1 MDGDNAWVPRHPA
14 GGTRLTQEAA
24 PLSIGV
30 ELTFVDLDGHQAVQ
44 RLLPRLP
51 DDSEAAAGERAP
63 VRHTRDHWRNRG
75 SHANQDS
82 SDSALPGAYT
92 TSLADNVR
100 PVGRSV
106 YVASPE
112 GLTGKSAVALGLLD
126 ALTREVGSV
135 GVFRPL
141 TTAGS
146 GGDDIDLIVDLL
158 VNQPGISQSYDE
170 AIGVTYEAARR
181 DADEALHVIVE
192 RFGQLTDRFEVILVV
207 GSDYADVATGTE
219 LSFNAKI
226 AANLAS
232 PVVLVVHGRG
242 RSPEQIRAAAESGIT
257 ELRANHAQ
265 TVAVIANRV
274 DHDAAD
280 GVRTALADLHGVVT
294 AAIPESPL
302 LSAPTFRALVEAADG
317 ELVLGSEAWMD
328 REALEVIVAAMSLP
342 HVLDRLTLDVAV
354 IAPSDRTDLIPG
366 LMLAHQ
372 SGTFPALAGILL
384 TGGYEMPETIRRLSE
399 GVQQDLPIAL
409 TELGTFTTAE
419 RVMRV
424 RGPITKDSS
433 RKIETAHR
441 EFAEQVDQAAL
452 LRAID
457 VSGSQVRTPLMFEYQ
472 LMERAR
478 ADRQRI
484 VLPESED
491 DRILEAAA
499 ILLRRGVADLTLLGD
514 ETKVRARAS
523 ALGLD
528 LDEASIVSPFDADLV
543 EQFAAAYAEA
553 RAHKGMTVERA
564 REIVTDISYFGTLMV
579 HLGLADG
586 MVSGA
591 VNTTA
596 HTIRPA
602 LEFVKTRPGVSTVSS
617 VFLMCLADRVL
628 VYGDCAVIPEP
639 TTEQLA
645 DIAISSAET
654 AQQFGIEPRVA
665 MLSYSTGTSGSGA
678 DVEKVRAATAL
689 VAERSPDLLLE
700 GPIQYD
706 AAVDPEVARTK
717 LPDSPVAG
725 RATVF
730 IFPDLNTGNNTY
742 KAVQRSANAVAIG
755 PVLQGLRKPVNDLSR
770 GALISDIVNTVAITA
785 VQAQAIKQAERPQP
799 AAARSP
805 G

>member
-1 MDGDNAWVPRHPA
+1 
-14 GGTRLTQEAA
+14 
-24 PLSIGV
+24 
-30 ELTFVDLDGHQAVQ
+30 
-44 RLLPRLP
+44 
-51 DDSEAAAGERAP
+51 
-63 VRHTRDHWRNRG
+63 
-75 SHANQDS
+75 
-82 SDSALPGAYT
+82 
-92 TSLADNVR
+92 
-100 PVGRSV
+100 
-106 YVASPE
+106 
-112 GLTGKSAVALGLLD
+112 LLD

-141 TTAGS
+141 TTTS
-146 GGDDIDLIVDLL
+146 SDSDDLDLIVDLL
-158 VNQPGISQSYDE
+158 VNQPGISQIYDE
-170 AIGVTYEAARR
+170 AIGVTYDAAREN
-181 DADEALHVIVE
+181 ADEALHVIVE
-192 RFGQLTDRFEVILVV
+192 RFGQLNDRFDVILVI
-207 GSDYADVATGTE
+207 GSDYTDVATGTE

-226 AANLAS
+226 AANLGS
-232 PVVLVVHGRG
+232 PVVLVVHGRE
-242 RSPEQIRAAAESGIT
+242 RTPEQIRAAAESAIA
-257 ELRANHAQ
+257 ELRANHAH

-274 DHDAAD
+274 DHDAAEVIRATLKELPD
-280 GVRTALADLHGVVT
+280 VVT

-302 LSAPTFRALVEAADG
+302 LSAPTFRALAEAA
-317 ELVLGSEAWMD
+317 EAQLVLGSETWMD
-328 REALEVIVAAMSLP
+328 REVLGVIVAAMSLP
-342 HVLDRLTLDVAV
+342 HVLDRLVADAAV

-372 SGTFPALAGILL
+372 SGTFPPLAGILL
-384 TGGYEMPETIRRLSE
+384 TGGYQFPDSIRRLSE
-399 GVQQDLPIAL
+399 GVQQSLPIAL
-409 TELGTFTTAE
+409 TDLGTFTTAE
-419 RVMRV
+419 RLMRV

-433 RKIETAHR
+433 RKIENAHR
-441 EFAEQVDQAAL
+441 VFAEQVDQAAL
-452 LRAID
+452 LAAID
-457 VSGSQVRTPLMFEYQ
+457 VSASDVRTPLMFEYQ

-499 ILLRRGVADLTLLGD
+499 ILLRRGVADLILLGD
-514 ETKVRARAS
+514 ETQVRARAS
-523 ALGLD
+523 TLGLD
-528 LDEASIVSPFDADLV
+528 LDEASIVSPLDTELV
-543 EQFAAAYAEA
+543 EKFAAAYAEA

-564 REIVTDISYFGTLMV
+564 REIVTDISYFGTMMV

-602 LEFVKTRPGVSTVSS
+602 LEFVKTKPGVSTVSS

-645 DIAISSAET
+645 DIAVSSSDT

-689 VAERSPDLLLE
+689 VAERAPHLLLE

-706 AAVDPEVARTK
+706 AAVDPDVARTK
-717 LPDSPVAG
+717 LPNSAVAG

-742 KAVQRSANAVAIG
+742 KAVQRSAHAIAIG

-770 GALISDIVNTVAITA
+770 GALVSDIVSTVAITA
-785 VQAQAIKQAERPQP
+785 VQAQALNQTEP
-799 AAARSP
+799 AGSP
-805 G
+805 A

>member
-1 MDGDNAWVPRHPA
+1 VHRNNARVARHPA
-14 GGTRLTQEAA
+14 CRAGLAQKASLLGLAVQLALVDLDRYQPVQGLLARFPNDCEAA
-24 PLSIGV
+24 PC
-30 ELTFVDLDGHQAVQ
+30 DGT
-44 RLLPRLP
+44 PI
-51 DDSEAAAGERAP
+51 
-63 VRHTRDHWRNRG
+63 RHPWNFRWNGG

-82 SDSALPGAYT
+82 SDSRCPGAYT
-92 TSLADNVR
+92 TRLADNVR
-100 PVGRSV
+100 SVSRSV

-141 TTAGS
+141 TTTSSNSA
-146 GGDDIDLIVDLL
+146 DVDLTVDLL
-158 VNQPGISQSYDE
+158 VNQPGISQSYEE
-170 AIGVTYEAARR
+170 AIGVTYDAARQ
-181 DADEALHVIVE
+181 DADEALHMIVE
-192 RFGQLTDRFEVILVV
+192 RFGQLTDRFDVILVV
-207 GSDYADVATGTE
+207 GSDYSDVTTGTE

-226 AANLAS
+226 AANLGS
-232 PVVLVVHGRG
+232 PVVLVVHGRE
-242 RSPEQIRAAAESGIT
+242 RTPEQIRTAAASAIA
-257 ELRANHAQ
+257 ELRAHHAQ

-274 DHDAAD
+274 DHVAVEAI
-280 GVRTALADLHGVVT
+280 RNELAKLGDVVT

-317 ELVLGSEAWMD
+317 ELALGSEAWMD
-328 REALEVIVAAMSLP
+328 REALSVIVAAMSLP
-342 HVLDRLTLDVAV
+342 HVLDRLLPDVTV
-354 IAPSDRTDLIPG
+354 IAPSDRTDLLPG

-372 SGTFPALAGILL
+372 SGTFPTLSGILL
-384 TGGYEMPETIRRLSE
+384 TGGYEIPESIRRLSE
-399 GVQQDLPIAL
+399 GVQQDLPIAM
-409 TELGTFTTAE
+409 TDLGTFTTAE
-419 RVMRV
+419 RLMRV
-424 RGPITKDSS
+424 RGPITTASS
-433 RKIETAHR
+433 RKIETAR
-441 EFAEQVDQAAL
+441 RVFAEQVDQAAL
-452 LRAID
+452 LAAIN
-457 VSGSQVRTPLMFEYQ
+457 VSASDVRTPLMFEYQ
-472 LMERAR
+472 LVERAR

-499 ILLRRGVADLTLLGD
+499 ILLRRGVANLILLGD

-528 LDEASIVSPFDADLV
+528 LDEASIVSPLDPELV
-543 EQFAAAYAEA
+543 EIFAAAYAEA
-553 RAHKGMTVERA
+553 RAHKGMTLERA
-564 REIVTDISYFGTLMV
+564 RDIVTDISYFGTMMV
-579 HLGLADG
+579 HLGMADG

-596 HTIRPA
+596 HTIRPG
-602 LEFVKTRPGVSTVSS
+602 LEFIKTKPGVNTVSS

-628 VYGDCAVIPEP
+628 AYGDCAVIPEP
-639 TTEQLA
+639 TVEQLA
-645 DIAISSAET
+645 DIAISSAGT

-678 DVEKVRAATAL
+678 EVEKVRAATEL
-689 VAERSPDLLLE
+689 VRQRAPDLMLE

-717 LPDSPVAG
+717 LPNSPVAG

-742 KAVQRSANAVAIG
+742 KAVQRSAHAIAIG

-770 GALISDIVNTVAITA
+770 GALVEDIVNTVAITA
-785 VQAQAIKQAERPQP
+785 VQAQAIKQEQP
-799 AAARSP
+799 SEEVAAGSP
-805 G
+805 S

>member
-1 MDGDNAWVPRHPA
+1 
-14 GGTRLTQEAA
+14 LE
-24 PLSIGV
+24 
-30 ELTFVDLDGHQAVQ
+30 
-44 RLLPRLP
+44 
-51 DDSEAAAGERAP
+51 
-63 VRHTRDHWRNRG
+63 
-75 SHANQDS
+75 
-82 SDSALPGAYT
+82 
-92 TSLADNVR
+92 DNVGG
-100 PVGRSV
+100 VSRSV
-106 YVASPE
+106 YIASPE
-112 GLTGKSAVALGLLD
+112 GFTGKSAVALGLLD
-126 ALTREVGSV
+126 ALTREVDSV

-141 TTAGS
+141 TTGS
-146 GGDDIDLIVDLL
+146 GSDDVDLIVDLL
-158 VNQPGISQSYDE
+158 VNQPGISQTYEE
-170 AIGVTYEAARR
+170 AIGVTYDAARE

-192 RFGQLTDRFEVILVV
+192 RFGQLSDRFDVILVV
-207 GSDYADVATGTE
+207 GSDYTDVATGTE

-226 AANLAS
+226 AANLGS
-232 PVVLVVHGRG
+232 PVVLVVHGRE
-242 RSPEQIRAAAESGIT
+242 RTPEQILAAAESAIA
-257 ELRANHAQ
+257 ELRANHVH

-274 DHDAAD
+274 DHDAAEAIR
-280 GVRTALADLHGVVT
+280 RTLEELPEVVT
-294 AAIPESPL
+294 AAIPESSL
-302 LSAPTFRALVEAADG
+302 LSAPTFRALAEAA
-317 ELVLGSEAWMD
+317 EARLVLGSQSWMD
-328 REALEVIVAAMSLP
+328 REALGVIVAAMSLP
-342 HVLDRLTLDVAV
+342 NVLDRLLADVAV

-372 SGTFPALAGILL
+372 SGTFPPLAGILL
-384 TGGYEMPETIRRLSE
+384 TGGYPLPDSIRRLSE

-409 TELGTFTTAE
+409 TDLGTFTTAE
-419 RVMRV
+419 RLMRV
-424 RGPITKDSS
+424 RGPITKASS

-441 EFAEQVDQAAL
+441 AFAEQVDQAAL
-452 LRAID
+452 LAAID
-457 VSGSQVRTPLMFEYQ
+457 VSASDVRTPLMFEYQ

-499 ILLRRGVADLTLLGD
+499 ILLRRGVADLILLGE

-528 LDEASIVSPFDADLV
+528 LDEATIISPLQTELV
-543 EQFAAAYAEA
+543 EKFAAAYAEA

-564 REIVTDISYFGTLMV
+564 RDVVTDISYFGTMMV

-602 LEFVKTRPGVSTVSS
+602 LEFVKTKPGVSTVSS

-645 DIAISSAET
+645 DIAMSSADT
-654 AQQFGIEPRVA
+654 AQQFGIDPRVA

-678 DVEKVRAATAL
+678 EVEKVRAATAL
-689 VAERSPDLLLE
+689 VAERAPHLLLE

-717 LPDSPVAG
+717 LPNSAVAG

-742 KAVQRSANAVAIG
+742 KAVQRSAHAIAIG

-770 GALISDIVNTVAITA
+770 GALVSDIVNTVAITA
-785 VQAQAIKQAERPQP
+785 VQAQAMHQQQP
-799 AAARSP
+799 AASP
-805 G
+805 A

>member
-1 MDGDNAWVPRHPA
+1 
-14 GGTRLTQEAA
+14 
-24 PLSIGV
+24 
-30 ELTFVDLDGHQAVQ
+30 
-44 RLLPRLP
+44 
-51 DDSEAAAGERAP
+51 
-63 VRHTRDHWRNRG
+63 
-75 SHANQDS
+75 
-82 SDSALPGAYT
+82 
-92 TSLADNVR
+92 
-100 PVGRSV
+100 
-106 YVASPE
+106 
-112 GLTGKSAVALGLLD
+112 
-126 ALTREVGSV
+126 VGSV

-146 GGDDIDLIVDLL
+146 SGEDIDLIVDLL
-158 VNQPGISQSYDE
+158 INQPGISQSYDE
-170 AIGVTYEAARR
+170 AIGVTYDAARL
-181 DADEALHVIVE
+181 DADEAMHIIVE

-232 PVVLVVHGRG
+232 PVVLVVHGRN
-242 RSPEQIRAAAESGIT
+242 RSPDQIRAAAESAIT

-274 DHDAAD
+274 DHDVADAVGAAL
-280 GVRTALADLHGVVT
+280 GDLNSVVT

-317 ELVLGSEAWMD
+317 ELVLGSQTWMD

-342 HVLDRLTLDVAV
+342 HVLDRLAPDVAV
-354 IAPSDRTDLIPG
+354 IAASDRTDLIPG

-419 RVMRV
+419 RVVRV
-424 RGPITKDSS
+424 RGPITKESS
-433 RKIETAHR
+433 RKIETAR
-441 EFAEQVDQAAL
+441 RVFAEQVDEKAL
-452 LRAID
+452 LAAID
-457 VSGSQVRTPLMFEYQ
+457 VSGSEVRTPLMFEYQ
-472 LMERAR
+472 LMGRAR

-491 DRILEAAA
+491 DRILEATA

-514 ETKVRARAS
+514 ENKVHAR

-543 EQFAAAYAEA
+543 EKFAAAYAEA

-564 REIVTDISYFGTLMV
+564 REIVTDISYFGTMMV

-602 LEFVKTRPGVSTVSS
+602 LEFVKTKPGVNTVSS

-665 MLSYSTGTSGSGA
+665 MLSYSTGTSGTGA

-689 VAERSPDLLLE
+689 VAERAPDLLLE

-717 LPDSPVAG
+717 LPDSSVAG

-785 VQAQAIKQAERPQP
+785 VQAQAIKQAEHARP
-799 AAARSP
+799 AAAGGSL

>member
-1 MDGDNAWVPRHPA
+1 V
-14 GGTRLTQEAA
+14 
-24 PLSIGV
+24 S
-30 ELTFVDLDGHQAVQ
+30 
-44 RLLPRLP
+44 
-51 DDSEAAAGERAP
+51 
-63 VRHTRDHWRNRG
+63 
-75 SHANQDS
+75 
-82 SDSALPGAYT
+82 
-92 TSLADNVR
+92 
-100 PVGRSV
+100 RSV

-112 GLTGKSAVALGLLD
+112 GFTGKSAVALGLLD

-141 TTAGS
+141 TTTSSGS
-146 GGDDIDLIVDLL
+146 NDIDLIVDLL

-170 AIGVTYEAARR
+170 AIGVTYDAARA

-192 RFGQLTDRFEVILVV
+192 RFGQLTDRFDVILVV
-207 GSDYADVATGTE
+207 GSDYTDVATGTE

-226 AANLAS
+226 AANLGS
-232 PVVLVVHGRG
+232 PVILVVHGRE
-242 RSPEQIRAAAESGIT
+242 RSPEQIRAAAASAIA

-274 DHDAAD
+274 DHEIAQAI
-280 GVRTALADLHGVVT
+280 RAALADLPNVVT
-294 AAIPESPL
+294 AAISESPL
-302 LSAPTFRALVEAADG
+302 LSAPTFRDLVAAADG
-317 ELVLGSEAWMD
+317 RLVLGNEAWMD
-328 REALEVIVAAMSLP
+328 REALSVIVAAMSLP
-342 HVLDRLTLDVAV
+342 NVLDRLGPDVAV

-372 SGTFPALAGILL
+372 SGTFPVLAGILL
-384 TGGYEMPETIRRLSE
+384 TGGYPIPDSIRRLSE

-409 TELGTFTTAE
+409 TDLGTFTTAE
-419 RVMRV
+419 RLMRV
-424 RGPITKDSS
+424 RGPITKESS
-433 RKIETAHR
+433 RKIETAR
-441 EFAEQVDQAAL
+441 RGFAEQVDQAAL
-452 LRAID
+452 LAAIN
-457 VSGSQVRTPLMFEYQ
+457 VSASDVRTPLMFEYQ

-484 VLPESED
+484 VLPESDD
-491 DRILEAAA
+491 DRILEAVA
-499 ILLRRGVADLTLLGD
+499 ILLRRGVANLILLGD

-528 LDEASIVSPFDADLV
+528 LDEASIVSPSQPDLV
-543 EQFAAAYAEA
+543 ETFAAAYAQA
-553 RAHKGMTVERA
+553 RAHKGMTLERA
-564 REIVTDISYFGTLMV
+564 RAAMTDVSYFGTMMV

-602 LEFVKTRPGVSTVSS
+602 LEFVKTKAGVSTVSS

-639 TTEQLA
+639 TSEQLA

-654 AQQFGIEPRVA
+654 AQQFGIQPRVA

-678 DVEKVRAATAL
+678 DVEKVRAATQL
-689 VAERSPDLLLE
+689 VALRAPDLLLE

-717 LPDSPVAG
+717 LPNSSVAG

-742 KAVQRSANAVAIG
+742 KAVQRSAHAIAIG

-770 GALISDIVNTVAITA
+770 GALVSDIVNTVAITA
-785 VQAQAIKQAERPQP
+785 VQAQGMKQPTPTE
-799 AAARSP
+799 AAAGSSA
-805 G
+805 

>member
-1 MDGDNAWVPRHPA
+1 M
-14 GGTRLTQEAA
+14 E
-24 PLSIGV
+24 
-30 ELTFVDLDGHQAVQ
+30 
-44 RLLPRLP
+44 
-51 DDSEAAAGERAP
+51 
-63 VRHTRDHWRNRG
+63 
-75 SHANQDS
+75 
-82 SDSALPGAYT
+82 
-92 TSLADNVR
+92 DNVGC
-100 PVGRSV
+100 VSRSV
-106 YVASPE
+106 YIASPE
-112 GLTGKSAVALGLLD
+112 GFTGKSAVALGLLD

-141 TTAGS
+141 TTTGS
-146 GGDDIDLIVDLL
+146 DSDDLDLIVDLL
-158 VNQPGISQSYDE
+158 VNQPGISQIYDE
-170 AIGVTYEAARR
+170 AIGVTYDAAREN
-181 DADEALHVIVE
+181 ADEALHVIVE
-192 RFGQLTDRFEVILVV
+192 RFGQLNDRFDVILVI
-207 GSDYADVATGTE
+207 GSDYTDVATGTE

-226 AANLAS
+226 AANLGS
-232 PVVLVVHGRG
+232 PVVLVVHGRE
-242 RSPEQIRAAAESGIT
+242 RTPEQIRAAAESAIA
-257 ELRANHAQ
+257 ELRANHAH

-274 DHDAAD
+274 DHDAAEVIRATLKELPD
-280 GVRTALADLHGVVT
+280 VVT

-302 LSAPTFRALVEAADG
+302 LSAPTFRALAEAA
-317 ELVLGSEAWMD
+317 EAQLVLGSETWMD
-328 REALEVIVAAMSLP
+328 REVLGVIVAAMSLP
-342 HVLDRLTLDVAV
+342 HVLDRLVADAAV

-372 SGTFPALAGILL
+372 SGTFPPLAGILL
-384 TGGYEMPETIRRLSE
+384 TGGYQFPDSIRRLSE
-399 GVQQDLPIAL
+399 GVQQSLPIAL
-409 TELGTFTTAE
+409 TDLGTFTTAE
-419 RVMRV
+419 RLMRV

-433 RKIETAHR
+433 RKIENAHR
-441 EFAEQVDQAAL
+441 VFAEQVDQAAL
-452 LRAID
+452 LAAID
-457 VSGSQVRTPLMFEYQ
+457 VSASDVRTPLMFEYQ

-499 ILLRRGVADLTLLGD
+499 ILLRRGVADLILLGD
-514 ETKVRARAS
+514 ETQVRARAS
-523 ALGLD
+523 TLGLD
-528 LDEASIVSPFDADLV
+528 LDEASIVSPLDTELV
-543 EQFAAAYAEA
+543 EKFAAAYAEA

-564 REIVTDISYFGTLMV
+564 REIVTDISYFGTMMV

-602 LEFVKTRPGVSTVSS
+602 LEFVKTKPGVSTVSS

-645 DIAISSAET
+645 DIAVSSSDT

-689 VAERSPDLLLE
+689 VAERAPHLLLE

-706 AAVDPEVARTK
+706 AAVDPDVARTK
-717 LPDSPVAG
+717 LPNSAVAG

-742 KAVQRSANAVAIG
+742 KAVQRSAHAIAIG

-770 GALISDIVNTVAITA
+770 GALVSDIVSTVAITA
-785 VQAQAIKQAERPQP
+785 VQAQALKQTQP
-799 AAARSP
+799 AGGPA
-805 G
+805 

>member
-1 MDGDNAWVPRHPA
+1 LA
-14 GGTRLTQEAA
+14 
-24 PLSIGV
+24 
-30 ELTFVDLDGHQAVQ
+30 
-44 RLLPRLP
+44 
-51 DDSEAAAGERAP
+51 
-63 VRHTRDHWRNRG
+63 
-75 SHANQDS
+75 
-82 SDSALPGAYT
+82 
-92 TSLADNVR
+92 TSVADNVGL
-100 PVGRSV
+100 VGRSV

-126 ALTREVGSV
+126 ALTREVGAV

-158 VNQPGISQSYDE
+158 VNQPGISQTYDE
-170 AIGVTYEAARR
+170 AIGVTYEAARQ
-181 DADEALHVIVE
+181 DADEALHAIVE

-207 GSDYADVATGTE
+207 GSDYTDVATGTE

-226 AANLAS
+226 AANLGS
-232 PVVLVVHGRG
+232 PVVLVVHGRE
-242 RSPEQIRAAAESGIT
+242 RSPEQIRAAAQHAIA
-257 ELRANHAQ
+257 ELRANHAH

-274 DHDAAD
+274 DHDSEGAIRA
-280 GVRTALADLHGVVT
+280 ALADLEDVVT

-317 ELVLGSEAWMD
+317 ELVLGSESWMD
-328 REALEVIVAAMSLP
+328 REALGVIVAAMSLP
-342 HVLDRLTLDVAV
+342 NVLDRLVPDVAV
-354 IAPSDRTDLIPG
+354 IAASDRTDLLPG

-384 TGGYEMPETIRRLSE
+384 TGGHDMPETIRRLSE

-409 TELGTFTTAE
+409 TDLGTFTTAE
-419 RVMRV
+419 RLMRV

-433 RKIETAHR
+433 RKIEAAYR

-452 LRAID
+452 LKAID
-457 VSGSQVRTPLMFEYQ
+457 ISGSEVRTPLMFSYQ

-484 VLPESED
+484 VLPESQD
-491 DRILEAAA
+491 DRILEATA

-528 LDEASIVSPFDADLV
+528 LDEASIVSPFDPDLV
-543 EQFAAAYAEA
+543 EKFAAGYAEA
-553 RAHKGMTVERA
+553 RAHKGMTVQRA
-564 REIVTDISYFGTLMV
+564 REIVSDISYFGTMMV

-689 VAERSPDLLLE
+689 VAQRSPDLLLE

-755 PVLQGLRKPVNDLSR
+755 PVLQGLRRPVNDLSR

-785 VQAQAIKQAERPQP
+785 VQAQAIKQAQP
-799 AAARSP
+799 SQPTAAGAPR
-805 G
+805 

>member
-1 MDGDNAWVPRHPA
+1 M
-14 GGTRLTQEAA
+14 
-24 PLSIGV
+24 S
-30 ELTFVDLDGHQAVQ
+30 
-44 RLLPRLP
+44 
-51 DDSEAAAGERAP
+51 
-63 VRHTRDHWRNRG
+63 
-75 SHANQDS
+75 
-82 SDSALPGAYT
+82 
-92 TSLADNVR
+92 
-100 PVGRSV
+100 RSV

-126 ALTREVGSV
+126 ALRREVGSV

-146 GGDDIDLIVDLL
+146 ASDDIDLIVDLL

-170 AIGVTYEAARR
+170 AIGVTYEAAREN
-181 DADEALHVIVE
+181 ADEALHVIVE
-192 RFGQLTDRFEVILVV
+192 RFGQLTDRFDMIMVV
-207 GSDYADVATGTE
+207 GSDYTDVASGTE

-226 AANLAS
+226 AANLGS

-242 RSPEQIRAAAESGIT
+242 RSPEQIRAAADSAIA
-257 ELRANHAQ
+257 ELRANHAH

-274 DHDAAD
+274 DHEAAD
-280 GVRTALADLHGVVT
+280 AIRAALAGLADIVT
-294 AAIPESPL
+294 AAIEESPL

-317 ELVLGSEAWMD
+317 ELVLGSRAWMD
-328 REALEVIVAAMSLP
+328 REALGLIVAAMSLP
-342 HVLDRLTLDVAV
+342 HVLDRLIPDVAV

-372 SGTFPALAGILL
+372 SGTFPPLAGILL
-384 TGGYEMPETIRRLSE
+384 TGGYEIPETIRRLSE
-399 GVQQDLPIAL
+399 GVQQDLPIAM
-409 TELGTFTTAE
+409 TDLGTFTTAE
-419 RVMRV
+419 RLMRV

-441 EFAEQVDQAAL
+441 AFAEQVDQAAL
-452 LRAID
+452 LSAID
-457 VSGSQVRTPLMFEYQ
+457 VPGSEVRTPLMFEYQ
-472 LMERAR
+472 LMQRAR
-478 ADRQRI
+478 ANRQRI
-484 VLPESED
+484 VLPESQD

-499 ILLRRGVADLTLLGD
+499 ILLRRGVADLTLLG
-514 ETKVRARAS
+514 EENTVRARAS

-528 LDEASIVSPFDADLV
+528 LDEASIVSPLDPDLV
-543 EQFAAAYAEA
+543 VQFAMAYADA

-602 LEFVKTRPGVSTVSS
+602 LEFVKTKPGVGTVSS

-654 AQQFGIEPRVA
+654 ARQFGIEPRVA

-678 DVEKVRAATAL
+678 EVEKVRAATAL
-689 VAERSPDLLLE
+689 VAERAPQLMLE

-706 AAVDPEVARTK
+706 AAIDPEVAHTK
-717 LPDSPVAG
+717 LPDSLVAG

-742 KAVQRSANAVAIG
+742 KAVQRSAHAIAIG

-770 GALISDIVNTVAITA
+770 GALVSDIVNTVAITA
-785 VQAQAIKQAERPQP
+785 VQAQAIKQSQQAE
-799 AAARSP
+799 AAAAGSP
-805 G
+805 V

>member
-1 MDGDNAWVPRHPA
+1 
-14 GGTRLTQEAA
+14 
-24 PLSIGV
+24 
-30 ELTFVDLDGHQAVQ
+30 
-44 RLLPRLP
+44 
-51 DDSEAAAGERAP
+51 
-63 VRHTRDHWRNRG
+63 
-75 SHANQDS
+75 
-82 SDSALPGAYT
+82 
-92 TSLADNVR
+92 
-100 PVGRSV
+100 VGRSV

-126 ALTREVGSV
+126 ALTREVGTV

-141 TTAGS
+141 TAANS
-146 GGDDIDLIVDLL
+146 SGDDIDLIVDLL
-158 VNQPGISQSYDE
+158 VNQPGISQTYDE
-170 AIGVTYEAARR
+170 AIGVTYETARQN
-181 DADEALHVIVE
+181 ADTALQVIVE

-207 GSDYADVATGTE
+207 GSDYTDIATGTE

-226 AANLAS
+226 AANLGS
-232 PVVLVVHGRG
+232 PVVLVVHGRE
-242 RSPEQIRAAAESGIT
+242 RNPEQIRAAAHSAMA
-257 ELRANHAQ
+257 ELRANHAH

-274 DHDAAD
+274 DQDAVDA
-280 GVRTALADLHGVVT
+280 VRQALADLEDVVT
-294 AAIPESPL
+294 AAIPENPL

-317 ELVLGSEAWMD
+317 ELVLGSQTWMD
-328 REALEVIVAAMSLP
+328 REALGVIVAAMSLP
-342 HVLDRLTLDVAV
+342 HVLDRLVPDVAV
-354 IAPSDRTDLIPG
+354 IAASDRTDLIPG

-399 GVQQDLPIAL
+399 GVQQHLPIAL

-441 EFAEQVDQAAL
+441 AFAEQVDHAAL
-452 LRAID
+452 LAAID
-457 VSGSQVRTPLMFEYQ
+457 IAGSQVRTPLMFEYQ
-472 LMERAR
+472 LMQRAR
-478 ADRQRI
+478 TDRQRI
-484 VLPESED
+484 VLPESQD

-499 ILLRRGVADLTLLGD
+499 ILLLRGVADLTLLG
-514 ETKVRARAS
+514 EENRVRARAS

-528 LDEASIVSPFDADLV
+528 LDEATIVSPFDADLV
-543 EQFAAAYAEA
+543 EKFAAAYAEA

-579 HLGLADG
+579 QLGLADG

-602 LEFVKTRPGVSTVSS
+602 LEFVKTKPGVSTVSS

-654 AQQFGIEPRVA
+654 ARQFGIEPRVA

-706 AAVDPEVARTK
+706 AAIDPEVARTK
-717 LPDSPVAG
+717 LADSAVAG

-742 KAVQRSANAVAIG
+742 KAVQRSAHAVAIG

-785 VQAQAIKQAERPQP
+785 VQAQAIKQAELSTP
-799 AAARSP
+799 AGTEGP

>member
-1 MDGDNAWVPRHPA
+1 
-14 GGTRLTQEAA
+14 
-24 PLSIGV
+24 
-30 ELTFVDLDGHQAVQ
+30 
-44 RLLPRLP
+44 
-51 DDSEAAAGERAP
+51 
-63 VRHTRDHWRNRG
+63 
-75 SHANQDS
+75 
-82 SDSALPGAYT
+82 
-92 TSLADNVR
+92 
-100 PVGRSV
+100 
-106 YVASPE
+106 
-112 GLTGKSAVALGLLD
+112 
-126 ALTREVGSV
+126 
-135 GVFRPL
+135 
-141 TTAGS
+141 
-146 GGDDIDLIVDLL
+146 
-158 VNQPGISQSYDE
+158 
-170 AIGVTYEAARR
+170 
-181 DADEALHVIVE
+181 
-192 RFGQLTDRFEVILVV
+192 
-207 GSDYADVATGTE
+207 
-219 LSFNAKI
+219 
-226 AANLAS
+226 
-232 PVVLVVHGRG
+232 
-242 RSPEQIRAAAESGIT
+242 
-257 ELRANHAQ
+257 
-265 TVAVIANRV
+265 VIANRV
-274 DHDAAD
+274 DHDVADAVGAAL
-280 GVRTALADLHGVVT
+280 GDLNSVVT

-317 ELVLGSEAWMD
+317 ELVLGSQTWMD

-342 HVLDRLTLDVAV
+342 HVLDRLAPDVAV
-354 IAPSDRTDLIPG
+354 IAASDRTDLIPG

-419 RVMRV
+419 RVVRV

-433 RKIETAHR
+433 RKIETAR
-441 EFAEQVDQAAL
+441 RVFAEQVDEKAL
-452 LRAID
+452 LAAID
-457 VSGSQVRTPLMFEYQ
+457 VSGSEVRTPLMFEYQ
-472 LMERAR
+472 LMGRAR

-491 DRILEAAA
+491 DRILEATA

-514 ETKVRARAS
+514 ENKVHARAS

-528 LDEASIVSPFDADLV
+528 LDEVSIVSPFDADLV
-543 EQFAAAYAEA
+543 EKFAAAYAEA

-564 REIVTDISYFGTLMV
+564 REIVTDISYFGTMMV

-602 LEFVKTRPGVSTVSS
+602 LEFVKTKPGVNTVSS

-639 TTEQLA
+639 TTQQLA

-665 MLSYSTGTSGSGA
+665 MLSYSTGTSGTGA

-689 VAERSPDLLLE
+689 VAERAPDLLLE

-706 AAVDPEVARTK
+706 AAVDLEVARTK
-717 LPDSPVAG
+717 LPDSSVAG

-785 VQAQAIKQAERPQP
+785 VQAQAIKQAEHARP
-799 AAARSP
+799 AAAGGSL

>member
-1 MDGDNAWVPRHPA
+1 M
-14 GGTRLTQEAA
+14 
-24 PLSIGV
+24 S
-30 ELTFVDLDGHQAVQ
+30 
-44 RLLPRLP
+44 
-51 DDSEAAAGERAP
+51 
-63 VRHTRDHWRNRG
+63 
-75 SHANQDS
+75 
-82 SDSALPGAYT
+82 
-92 TSLADNVR
+92 
-100 PVGRSV
+100 RSV
-106 YVASPE
+106 YIASPE
-112 GLTGKSAVALGLLD
+112 GFTGKSAVALGLLD
-126 ALTREVGSV
+126 ALTREVDSV

-141 TTAGS
+141 TTSSGS
-146 GGDDIDLIVDLL
+146 DDVDLIVDLL
-158 VNQPGISQSYDE
+158 VNQPGISQTYEE
-170 AIGVTYEAARR
+170 AIGVTYDAARE
-181 DADEALHVIVE
+181 DADEALHIIVE
-192 RFGQLTDRFEVILVV
+192 RFGQLSDRFDVILVV
-207 GSDYADVATGTE
+207 GSDYTDVASGTE

-226 AANLAS
+226 AANLGS
-232 PVVLVVHGRG
+232 PVVLVVHGRE
-242 RSPEQIRAAAESGIT
+242 RTPEQILAAAESAIA
-257 ELRANHAQ
+257 ELRANHAH

-274 DHDAAD
+274 DHDAAEAI
-280 GVRTALADLHGVVT
+280 RNTFKKLSEVVT

-302 LSAPTFRALVEAADG
+302 LSAPTFRALAEAA
-317 ELVLGSEAWMD
+317 EARLVLGTQSWMD
-328 REALEVIVAAMSLP
+328 REAMGVIVAAMSLP
-342 HVLDRLTLDVAV
+342 HVLDRLVADAAV

-372 SGTFPALAGILL
+372 SGTFPPLAGILL
-384 TGGYEMPETIRRLSE
+384 TGGYQLPDSIRRLAE

-409 TELGTFTTAE
+409 TDLGTFTTAE
-419 RVMRV
+419 RLMRV

-441 EFAEQVDQAAL
+441 AFAEEVDQAAL
-452 LRAID
+452 LAAID
-457 VSGSQVRTPLMFEYQ
+457 VSASDVRTPLMFEYQ

-499 ILLRRGVADLTLLGD
+499 ILLRRGVADLILLGE

-528 LDEASIVSPFDADLV
+528 LDEATIVSPLETELV
-543 EQFAAAYAEA
+543 EKFAAAYAKA
-553 RAHKGMTVERA
+553 RAHKGMTLERA
-564 REIVTDISYFGTLMV
+564 RDIVTDISYFGTMMV

-602 LEFVKTRPGVSTVSS
+602 LEFVKTKPGVSTVSS

-645 DIAISSAET
+645 DIAMSSADT
-654 AQQFGIEPRVA
+654 AQQFGIDPRVA

-678 DVEKVRAATAL
+678 EVEKVRAATAL
-689 VAERSPDLLLE
+689 VAQRAPHLQLE

-717 LPDSPVAG
+717 LPNSAVAG

-742 KAVQRSANAVAIG
+742 KAVQRSAHAIAIG

-770 GALISDIVNTVAITA
+770 GALVSDIVNTVAITA
-785 VQAQAIKQAERPQP
+785 VQAQAINQQQSAGSS
-799 AAARSP
+799 A
-805 G
+805 

>member
-1 MDGDNAWVPRHPA
+1 M
-14 GGTRLTQEAA
+14 
-24 PLSIGV
+24 S
-30 ELTFVDLDGHQAVQ
+30 
-44 RLLPRLP
+44 
-51 DDSEAAAGERAP
+51 
-63 VRHTRDHWRNRG
+63 
-75 SHANQDS
+75 
-82 SDSALPGAYT
+82 
-92 TSLADNVR
+92 
-100 PVGRSV
+100 RSV

-146 GGDDIDLIVDLL
+146 SSDDIDLIVDLL
-158 VNQPGISQSYDE
+158 INQPGISQSYDE
-170 AIGVTYEAARR
+170 AIGVTYEAARE

-192 RFGQLTDRFEVILVV
+192 RFGQLTDRFDVIMVV
-207 GSDYADVATGTE
+207 GSDYTDVATGTE

-226 AANLAS
+226 AANLGS
-232 PVVLVVHGRG
+232 PVVLVVHGRE
-242 RSPEQIRAAAESGIT
+242 RSPEQIRAAAASAIA

-274 DHDAAD
+274 DHEAAD
-280 GVRTALADLHGVVT
+280 AIRMALADLEDIVT

-317 ELVLGSEAWMD
+317 ELVLGSQAWMD
-328 REALEVIVAAMSLP
+328 REALELIVAAMSLP
-342 HVLDRLTLDVAV
+342 HVLDRLIPDVAV

-384 TGGYEMPETIRRLSE
+384 TGGYEIPETIQRLSE
-399 GVQQDLPIAL
+399 GVQQDLPIAM
-409 TELGTFTTAE
+409 TDLGTFTTAE
-419 RVMRV
+419 RLMRV

-441 EFAEQVDQAAL
+441 VFAEQVDQAAL
-452 LRAID
+452 LSAID
-457 VSGSQVRTPLMFEYQ
+457 VPGSEVRTPLMFEYQ
-472 LMERAR
+472 LMQRAR

-484 VLPESED
+484 VLPESQD

-499 ILLRRGVADLTLLGD
+499 ILLRRGVADLTLLG
-514 ETKVRARAS
+514 EENKVRARAS

-528 LDEASIVSPFDADLV
+528 LDAASIVSPLDPDLV
-543 EQFAAAYAEA
+543 EKFAVAYADA

-602 LEFVKTRPGVSTVSS
+602 LEFIKTRPGVSTVSS

-645 DIAISSAET
+645 DIAVSSAET
-654 AQQFGIEPRVA
+654 ARQFGIEPRVA

-689 VAERSPDLLLE
+689 VAERAPDLQLE

-706 AAVDPEVARTK
+706 AAVDLEVARTK
-717 LPDSPVAG
+717 LPDSSVAG

-742 KAVQRSANAVAIG
+742 KAVQRSAHAIAIG

-770 GALISDIVNTVAITA
+770 GALVSDIVNTVAITA
-785 VQAQAIKQAERPQP
+785 VQAQAIKQPQP
-799 AAARSP
+799 AEAAATGSP
-805 G
+805 A

>member
-274 DHDAAD
+274 DHDATD
-280 GVRTALADLHGVVT
+280 GVRTALAALHGVVT

-553 RAHKGMTVERA
+553 RAHKGMTVEPA